1 MPKQPRLLP
10 VESIL
15 FASGGLRPR
24 EMPKTVYKGILL
36 KLTINHTNGAGP
48 VITADSFLNILTK
61 LNLTINGQDQ
71 LLSVP
76 LRQWFYQNNYDFS
89 RLSTGNQ
96 VSLFTT
102 ASSTGNS
109 IFYAYVPLGLTRSL
123 NPEDTILDARAFKS
137 LVMEANWGTTIGT
150 GVTTINSG
158 QLDMFPDEYANVA
171 EDFAGARHEMN
182 LSSRNLDATGARTLE
197 LETKSNNQYRRLWIY
212 TRDNTG
218 ALSDV
223 QIDNIIVRSRSF
235 NYVNIKA
242 DVLQR
247 YNGWEYAR
255 DHQTGLYVIDFTRDG
270 KMTQR
275 IDARELSELI
285 IEVNSLVANGTMEV
299 VKEKAIYA

>member
-48 VITADSFLNILTK
+48 VISADSFLNILTK

-89 RLSTGNQ
+89 RLAAGNQ

-102 ASSTGNS
+102 ASATGNS

>member
-89 RLSTGNQ
+89 RLAAGNQ

-102 ASSTGNS
+102 GSATGNS

>member
-1 MPKQPRLLP
+1 MPKQPRILP

-15 FASGGLRPR
+15 FAAGGLRPR
-24 EMPKTVYKGILL
+24 EMPKTVYKGIFC
-36 KLTINHTNGAGP
+36 KLTLNHTNGVGP
-48 VITADSFLNILTK
+48 VITADSFLAILTK

-71 LLSVP
+71 LLSIP
-76 LRQWFYQNNYDFS
+76 LRHWFYHNNYDFS
-89 RLSTGNQ
+89 RLSNGNQ

-102 ASSTGNS
+102 ASATGNS
-109 IFYAYVPLGLTRSL
+109 IAYFYIPLGLTRSL
-123 NPEDTILDARAFKS
+123 NPEDTILDARNFKS
-137 LVMEANWGTTIGT
+137 LVLEANWGSTIGT
-150 GVTTINSG
+150 NVTTLNSG
-158 QLDMFPDEYANVA
+158 QLDIFPDEYANVA

-212 TRDNTG
+212 TRDNAG
-218 ALSDV
+218 LLSDA

-235 NYVNIKA
+235 NYVNVKA

-247 YNGWEYAR
+247 ANGWDFAR

-285 IEVNSLVANGTMEV
+285 VEVNSLVANGTMEI
-299 VKEKAIYA
+299 VKEKAIFA